1 MHSKKIISKNIYKG
15 KVINLNVDTVQIN
28 NKKFTREVIIHP
40 GSVVI
45 IPVLNIKKQKIIMI
59 KQYRY
64 AINKY
69 IYELPAG
76 TREKNEN
83 SFTCAKRELEEE
95 TGYYPEKLKK
105 LITIFPSPGI
115 ISEKMDIFL
124 AINLIKKKQK
134 TELDEDIK
142 IKIFSLKQLINMILK
157 EKIVDGKTIAGIL
170 LLNEMKDK
178 FFK

>member
-1 MHSKKIISKNIYKG
+1 MKKIIKRKNIYKG
-15 KVINLNVDTVQIN
+15 KIINLNVDSLKIN
-28 NKKFTREVIIHP
+28 NKNFIREIIIHP

-45 IPVLNIKKQKIIMI
+45 IPVLDIKKQKIIMI
-59 KQYRY
+59 KQFRY

-76 TREKNEN
+76 TKEKNEN
-83 SFTCAKRELEEE
+83 SFNCAKRELEEE

-105 LITIFPSPGI
+105 LITIYPSPGI

-124 AINLIKKKQK
+124 ATSLKKKKQNL
-134 TELDEDIK
+134 EQDENIK
-142 IKIFSLKQLINMILK
+142 IKIFTLNKLINMIFK
-157 EKIVDGKTIAGIL
+157 GKIVDGKTIVGIL
-170 LLNEMKDK
+170 LLNKIKEK